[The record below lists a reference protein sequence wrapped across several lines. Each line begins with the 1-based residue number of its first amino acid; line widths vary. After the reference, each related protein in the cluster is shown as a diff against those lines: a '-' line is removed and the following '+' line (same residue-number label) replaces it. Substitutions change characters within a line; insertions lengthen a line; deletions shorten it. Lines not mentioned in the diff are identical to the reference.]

1 MTPLLKRTVIQLT
14 KYSEAYPHTFLGIG
28 LVSQLSAMEATP
40 WNGVYDPLFIEM
52 AYSNRS
58 AEKIIN
64 PNFLKF
70 GENQRS
76 AILLAYY
83 REKWKKYFDLYNAEY
98 EALHP
103 YSIHEEGAHT
113 KNNDGEETVGYG
125 KTIDET
131 ATDTGTV
138 GNSGTT
144 TDTSTRG
151 VYGYNSI
158 NDVPSDTDSGS
169 GTSNNTETRDLS
181 GSRNIEQSGED
192 VTTKVD
198 SEEYEYSVDKTGNL
212 GFITTQEL
220 IRREFDIWATTFFD
234 RVFKDIDDF
243 IALKI
248 Y

>member
-1 MTPLLKRTVIQLT
+1 MT
-14 KYSEAYPHTFLGIG
+14 KYSEAYPQTFIGVGI
-28 LVSQLSAMEATP
+28 VAQLSVMEQTP
-40 WNGVYDPLFIEM
+40 WNGLYDPLYLEM
-52 AYSNRS
+52 AYATRS
-58 AEKIIN
+58 AEKIVN

-70 GENQRS
+70 GSEQRP

-98 EALHP
+98 EALRP
-103 YSIHEEGAHT
+103 YSIHEEGEHT
-113 KNNDGEETVGYG
+113 KKNNDEETVEYG
-125 KTIDET
+125 KAIDET

-138 GNSGTT
+138 DNDGTT

-151 VYGYNSI
+151 VYGYNSV

-169 GTSNNTETRDLS
+169 GTSQNTETRDLS
-181 GSRNIEQSGED
+181 GTRNIEQSGED
-192 VTTKVD
+192 VTTRID
-198 SEEYEYSVDKTGNL
+198 NEEYDYSVDKTGNL

-220 IRREFDIWATTFFD
+220 IRREFDIWAITFFE